1 MVDIGDAFYPADD
14 SQFTRSVPT
23 GRYTA
28 KVVGMEISEN
38 VKFGRYVADVFKP
51 EYEVDGKEHPEYEAC
66 VVKDDGV
73 FRYKKVG
80 DCQYEHRKNWGFA
93 KFISIMQL
101 RKDEGKG
108 GQLPYLHLVDIK
120 GAKVLID
127 VTMKT
132 FMNDLDSEIRYPVA
146 RAIQL
151 IETASV
157 PF

>member
-1 MVDIGDAFYPADD
+1 MVDIGDAFYPSYD

-73 FRYKKVG
+73 FRYKKVD

-108 GQLPYLHLVDIK
+108 GQLPYLHLGDIK

-127 VTMKT
+127 VSMKT